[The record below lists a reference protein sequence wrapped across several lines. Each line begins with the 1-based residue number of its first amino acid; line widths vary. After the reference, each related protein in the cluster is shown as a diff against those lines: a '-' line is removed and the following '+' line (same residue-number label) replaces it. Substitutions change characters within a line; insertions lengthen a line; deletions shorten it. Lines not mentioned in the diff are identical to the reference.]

1 MENRLTYIEDAGRIK
16 YKKST
21 VLLVKCK
28 CSCGNYVVLRKPHF
42 VNNHTKSCGCLQKE
56 KISKL
61 NKSHGL
67 SNSSTY
73 KSWAS
78 MITRCN
84 NKKTVQYKNYGGRG
98 IKVCEEW
105 LDFNNFLKDMG
116 EKPNELM
123 QLDRIN
129 NDGDYCKE
137 NCKWSTSKENC
148 NNKSNNVKYNFN
160 GQFLSV
166 TEISRL
172 SGINRTRIS
181 NWKNRS
187 KYTSEKIELL
197 IKKYSIND

>member
-16 YKKST
+16 YKKQT

-28 CSCGNYVVLRKPHF
+28 CSCGKEVVIRKPHF
-42 VNNHTKSCGCLQKE
+42 LNNHTKSCGCLQKE
-56 KISKL
+56 KASKI

-67 SNSSTY
+67 CDSSTY
-73 KSWAS
+73 KSWVS

-84 NKKTVQYKNYGGRG
+84 NKKTIQYKNYGGRG
-98 IKVCEEW
+98 IKVCPEW

-116 EKPNELM
+116 EKPNNFM

-129 NDGDYCKE
+129 NDGDYSKE
-137 NCKWSTSKENC
+137 NCKWSTRKENC

-160 GQFLSV
+160 GKMLSV
-166 TEISRL
+166 TEISRV

-187 KYTSEKIELL
+187 KYSVEKIELL
-197 IKKYSIND
+197 IKKYS